1 MAWAMAR
8 VLASPP
14 MGPISWAPTGR
25 PCGVSPAGTLAL
37 AGCDN
42 GPSAV
47 APKQAAGTQMAEEVG
62 RGPTSTTD
70 GSSDDG
76 ATRVDHRND
85 PVREVD
91 GRPMWSAS
99 RRYSAEENAQRA
111 FARNGAAFGARDVE
125 AFVEKAHAFVQ
136 RPPKGTLTLVRNNG
150 DTLLYDPKA
159 NVFAVMSRAGAPRTM
174 FKPDEG
180 MAYWEEQ
187 KARETRRQAN
197 RRGRDDDAA

>member
-1 MAWAMAR
+1 MLNSR
-8 VLASPP
+8 IVLLLAT
-14 MGPISWAPTGR
+14 A
-25 PCGVSPAGTLAL
+25 ALAL

-47 APKQAAGTQMAEEVG
+47 AQKQAAGTQMAEEAG
-62 RGPTSTTD
+62 RASASSTG

-91 GRPMWSAS
+91 GKPMWSAS

-111 FARNGAAFGARDVE
+111 FARNGAAFGARNLD
-125 AFVEKAHAFVQ
+125 AFVGKAHDFVQ
-136 RPPKGTLTLVRNNG
+136 HPPKGTLTLVRNNG

-159 NVFAVMSRAGAPRTM
+159 NVFAVRSKAGAPRTM

-187 KARETRRQAN
+187 KAREARRQAN
-197 RRGRDDDAA
+197 RRSRDDDEA